1 MKTGNIKYLVFFFIF
16 FLSGSWLLPGGA
28 LADYG
33 QHYGWGPGMMGWGL
47 MSWFGPWGMILFWVL
62 LVLLIAWLVKGFG
75 SSKGSTGAVKPA
87 EESALEI
94 LKRRYARGEINKE
107 EYLEKKKDLE

>member
-1 MKTGNIKYLVFFFIF
+1 METKKIMAGPLFYLFS
-16 FLSGSWLLPGGA
+16 LSGSWGLPA
-28 LADYG
+28 LAEADYP

-62 LVLLIAWLVKGFG
+62 IVLLIVWLVKGLG

-87 EESALEI
+87 EESALGI